1 MSTRPNSD
9 SALAASVSTSAFL
22 PTSASTGTA
31 LTPRSRAS
39 RATASASCRLERA
52 LTTTCAPSRASF
64 STVARP
70 ILRPDPVTS
79 ATFPSSL
86 PMPLSLLPCLHRT
99 PHRLTRH
106 RQSRQDGGQR
116 CRISSV
122 WPCIEQCNRLVC
134 RAHIAEDDGDRGEGR
149 VVLFVGRL

>member
-1 MSTRPNSD
+1 M
-9 SALAASVSTSAFL
+9 AI
-22 PTSASTGTA
+22 A
-31 LTPRSRAS
+31 LTPKPRAS
-39 RATASASCRLERA
+39 RTTASASSWLERA

-86 PMPLSLLPCLHRT
+86 PMPLSLLRCLHRT
-99 PHRLTRH
+99 PHRLTLPRH
-106 RQSRQDGGQR
+106 RQSRQYGGPR
-116 CRISSV
+116 CQISSV

-149 VVLFVGRL
+149 VVL